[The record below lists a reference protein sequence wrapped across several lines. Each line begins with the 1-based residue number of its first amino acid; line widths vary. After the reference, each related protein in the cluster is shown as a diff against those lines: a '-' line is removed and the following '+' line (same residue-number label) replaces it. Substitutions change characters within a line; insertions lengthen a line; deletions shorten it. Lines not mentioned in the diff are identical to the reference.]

1 MDTDKHFD
9 FNLSNPKYPR
19 LSSTPVATSG
29 RSSTPFA
36 SAKRRRIE
44 LDNSSSAFGES
55 S

>member
-9 FNLSNPKYPR
+9 VNLSNPKYPR
-19 LSSTPVATSG
+19 LSSTPVATSR

-36 SAKRRRIE
+36 SAKRRIE
-44 LDNSSSAFGES
+44 LDNSSSTFGES